1 MKKMLAAVAMPLLA
15 VAACTDA
22 GTGPQSE
29 RQPIGENHHLER
41 MVVLEQP
48 PVIAAQLPQDLPI
61 AARAASRI
69 DRASLAGRQSSRTVS
84 TDALPFLTETAIGR
98 DFLASAMP
106 RAIARGMPAEFCPA
120 AAIATAPTG
129 SALKDVA
136 SRALESCIAQ
146 LPPGDT
152 GCGCRIMAL
161 DDLLLVPREET
172 AYATGTTA
180 RLRSKAL
187 GLDLVL
193 VAEEE
198 PGEPML
204 LRDLRGAVARITRG
218 EKESVTLEM
227 VESGHRFTGQSI
239 PVGYRRGRIAERIYV
254 ADDVGNKITVLVGF
268 APSELAD
275 TAAAWLAWPGQG

>member
-1 MKKMLAAVAMPLLA
+1 MKKMLAAVAMPFLA
-15 VAACTDA
+15 LAACTDA
-22 GTGPQSE
+22 GTEAQSV

-41 MVVLEQP
+41 MVVIEQP
-48 PVIAAQLPQDLPI
+48 PIIAAQLPQDLPI

-84 TDALPFLTETAIGR
+84 TDALPFLTETEIGR

-106 RAIARGMPAEFCPA
+106 RAIARGMPADFCPVA
-120 AAIATAPTG
+120 SVATGPAG
-129 SALKDVA
+129 SPLEDVA
-136 SRALESCIAQ
+136 SRALGSCIAQ
-146 LPPGDT
+146 LHPGDT
-152 GCGCRIMAL
+152 GCGCRIMAI

-180 RLRSKAL
+180 RLRSTAL

-204 LRDLRGAVARITRG
+204 LRDLRGTVARITRG
-218 EKESVTLEM
+218 GNESVTLELI
-227 VESGHRFTGQSI
+227 GTGDRFTGRSI

-254 ADDVGNKITVLVGF
+254 ADAAGNRITVLVGF

-275 TAAAWLAWPGQG
+275 TAGAWLAWPGRG